1 MKMKGVIAV
10 LMKNLSLA
18 RRADEEQIASK
29 SRKADTFWIRCPICQ
44 EKTRTKVREETVL
57 INFPLYCPK
66 CRKEVLVNVV
76 QLKMIVCDKQEAEP
90 V

>member
-1 MKMKGVIAV
+1 MVSVKI
-10 LMKNLSLA
+10 A
-18 RRADEEQIASK
+18 RRIDAEQITNK
-29 SRKADTFWIRCPICQ
+29 RKKADTFWIRCPICRG
-44 EKTRTKVREETVL
+44 KTRTKVREETVL